1 MKTCLLLACFASFI
15 GAADEPGRAT
25 PAAAAKPGEY
35 RLAWTDED
43 NRTSV
48 VVGSAVGMR
57 NLAMVTT
64 KNADGEVLVSYPA
77 LAYLDSQKVM
87 HVDGRGAPLSEPHE
101 ESYSPDS
108 FSITADGTVTILDDN
123 ETGSSGKLVSN
134 PDGQPKL

>member
-1 MKTCLLLACFASFI
+1 MKTLLLLACFTAFI

-25 PAAAAKPGEY
+25 PAAATKSGEY
-35 RLAWTDED
+35 RLSWDDDGNKTH
-43 NRTSV
+43 V
-48 VVGSAVGMR
+48 VVGSAVGVR
-57 NLAMVTT
+57 NLATVTT
-64 KNADGEVLVSYPA
+64 KNTDGEVLVSYPA

-101 ESYSPDS
+101 EGYSPDS

-123 ETGSSGKLVSN
+123 DNGGSGKLISN